1 MLNLHLTRGNHY
13 EGVYLKLPATPGEVG
28 EVFGWLDEV
37 DTEAPTKIIDVV
49 SNIPNLHRYMYRVD
63 IDAEGA
69 LDKLQEIATMTN
81 EISGRQRDI
90 LTGALDAESINGL
103 DDIISVIERMD
114 EYAYIPGVTNDKEL
128 GGHLVESGYMDF
140 PARVRPYL
148 DYQGIGA
155 EYYAEHGGAYT
166 NKGYV
171 LHKSV
176 IEQYL
181 YKEQST
187 VFKVH
192 LYSAQTRQSG
202 IEPCVLELPAAHYQI
217 EQAKMSLGVDDLDKT
232 EIIKVECVHP
242 FLEDLLPL
250 EDASFGLISDM
261 ADCISRMEE
270 TDGELLK
277 FCAALEVERPS
288 LMIDAVDIACDMDNY
303 ERITMGAYEYGQSV
317 LYRHGVS
324 GELIQDIEGYM
335 DLEKFGE
342 DSMIADGVRQTE
354 FGLIRRLS
362 EPFDELGYEQE
373 IGGM

>member
-1 MLNLHLTRGNHY
+1 MTVNWQLFR
-13 EGVYLKLPATPGEVG
+13 EWQLP
-28 EVFGWLDEV
+28 
-37 DTEAPTKIIDVV
+37 
-49 SNIPNLHRYMYRVD
+49 
-63 IDAEGA
+63 
-69 LDKLQEIATMTN
+69 
-81 EISGRQRDI
+81 
-90 LTGALDAESINGL
+90 
-103 DDIISVIERMD
+103 MD
-114 EYAYIPGVTNDKEL
+114 EYAYIPGATNDKEL
-128 GGHLVESGYMDF
+128 GGYLVESGYMDF

-176 IEQYL
+176 IEPYL

-187 VFKVH
+187 VFKVQ
-192 LYSAQTRQSG
+192 LNSAQTRQSG

-250 EDASFGLISDM
+250 EDANFGLISDM

>member
-1 MLNLHLTRGNHY
+1 
-13 EGVYLKLPATPGEVG
+13 
-28 EVFGWLDEV
+28 
-37 DTEAPTKIIDVV
+37 
-49 SNIPNLHRYMYRVD
+49 
-63 IDAEGA
+63 
-69 LDKLQEIATMTN
+69 
-81 EISGRQRDI
+81 
-90 LTGALDAESINGL
+90 
-103 DDIISVIERMD
+103 
-114 EYAYIPGVTNDKEL
+114 
-128 GGHLVESGYMDF
+128 
-140 PARVRPYL
+140 
-148 DYQGIGA
+148 
-155 EYYAEHGGAYT
+155 
-166 NKGYV
+166 
-171 LHKSV
+171 
-176 IEQYL
+176 
-181 YKEQST
+181 
-187 VFKVH
+187 
-192 LYSAQTRQSG
+192 
-202 IEPCVLELPAAHYQI
+202 
-217 EQAKMSLGVDDLDKT
+217 MSLGVDNLDKT
-232 EIIKVECVHP
+232 EVAKVECVHP